1 MPDPRLAPRALLID
15 LDGVIYR
22 GRQVLP
28 GAHALFAH
36 LHQHRIPYR
45 LLTNN
50 ATLTPRQYQA
60 KLRAMGIRVPATSVL
75 TSAVAT
81 AAYLREVAGPG
92 ARVLVVG
99 ERGLRNA
106 LRAAGCVLVDRQADY
121 VVAGLDRTV
130 CYPRLTAACLAIA
143 AGATFIGTNPDPA
156 FPTEEGLWPGAG
168 AIQALLTACT
178 GVRPRVIGK
187 PQPTMLEQALRQLGV
202 APADALMVGDSLL
215 TDVAGGRAAGVPT
228 ALVLTGVTRA
238 SDLAAAT
245 VRPDHV
251 FRDLAELL
259 AALGARHELL
269 A

>member
-1 MPDPRLAPRALLID
+1 MVERPLAPRALLLD

-22 GRQVLP
+22 GQQVLP
-28 GAHALFAH
+28 GAHALFAW
-36 LHQHRIPYR
+36 LQAHRIPYR

-60 KLRAMGIRVPATSVL
+60 KLRALGIRVPAASVL

-81 AAYLREVAGPG
+81 AAYLRETAGPG
-92 ARVLVVG
+92 ARVFVIG
-99 ERGLRNA
+99 ERGLRQA

-130 CYPRLTAACLAIA
+130 CYPRLAAACLAIA
-143 AGATFIGTNPDPA
+143 SGAAFIGTNPDPA

-187 PQPTMLEQALRQLGV
+187 PEPTMLTQAVRQLGV
-202 APADALMVGDSLL
+202 APSDALMVGDSLL
-215 TDVAGGRAAGVPT
+215 TDIAGGRAAGIPT
-228 ALVLTGVTRA
+228 ALVLTGVTCPDELARA
-238 SDLAAAT
+238 SIQ
-245 VRPDHV
+245 PDHV
-251 FRDLAELL
+251 FRDLDELV
-259 AALGARHELL
+259 AALQRTTR
-269 A
+269 